1 VDVLLLAVLDQVVAL
16 QHGVAFDLVG
26 SGNDAGAIDE
36 GLKLFIKVFVSKAS
50 RYPFHAQGQRTCSI
64 VWLETPT
71 ERTLLLG
78 SLVMATKKSLVSTST
93 TI

>member
-36 GLKLFIKVFVSKAS
+36 GLKLFIQSLLVRLRDIHSMRKGNE
-50 RYPFHAQGQRTCSI
+50 RAQ
-64 VWLETPT
+64 
-71 ERTLLLG
+71 
-78 SLVMATKKSLVSTST
+78 
-93 TI
+93 